1 MNTCQSEGFGHSSYD
16 DQIFKICHF
25 RDQALLRA
33 KFDIGLV
40 NYHQRVSLKVSQ
52 DGEYVSV
59 IKTVSSRIIGVADEY
74 QLDVVMGSID

>member
-1 MNTCQSEGFGHSSYD
+1 
-16 DQIFKICHF
+16 
-25 RDQALLRA
+25 
-33 KFDIGLV
+33 
-40 NYHQRVSLKVSQ
+40 VSLKVSQ